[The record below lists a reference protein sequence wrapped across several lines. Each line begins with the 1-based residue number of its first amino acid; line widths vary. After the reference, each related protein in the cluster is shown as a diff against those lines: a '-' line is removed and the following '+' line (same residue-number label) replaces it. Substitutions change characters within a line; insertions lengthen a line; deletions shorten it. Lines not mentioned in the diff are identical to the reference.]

1 MEAAESGARKRCG
14 AELRAYRVARGW
26 TQVELGNEIG
36 YSGSFVSDVER
47 GERGIGEDFAKCCDE
62 TFKTPGTF
70 MRLWEHLQREAFPV
84 RSVRIRVHHH
94 SP

>member
-1 MEAAESGARKRCG
+1 
-14 AELRAYRVARGW
+14 
-26 TQVELGNEIG
+26 
-36 YSGSFVSDVER
+36 VER